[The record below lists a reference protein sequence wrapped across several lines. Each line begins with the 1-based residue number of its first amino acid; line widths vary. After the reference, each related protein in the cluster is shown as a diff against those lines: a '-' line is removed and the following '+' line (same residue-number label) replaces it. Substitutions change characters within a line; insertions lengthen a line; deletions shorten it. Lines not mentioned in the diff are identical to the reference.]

1 MLVLIANSFLG
12 HWLWIC
18 PPRLMVGSLVDMY
31 QKFLYFWNPWTGV
44 FNISQF
50 HLTLRFI
57 FTFWIFIT
65 IAISLFHFHFSKTI
79 NWNYVFVTVT
89 NFSKF
94 LFSSSNLWFFTSF
107 SSIHKLLSQLHTTF
121 FNVTEKC
128 YEPPYE
134 TLTKSRTVLLLTK
147 KITRVSFAFILVI
160 CLANLIN

>member
-65 IAISLFHFHFSKTI
+65 IAISLFHFHLSKTI
-79 NWNYVFVTVT
+79 NWNYVFVIVT

-107 SSIHKLLSQLHTTF
+107 SSTHKLLSQLHTTF
-121 FNVTEKC
+121 FNVTEKFTNPLMKRWRSH
-128 YEPPYE
+128 EPYYFSQKK
-134 TLTKSRTVLLLTK
+134 LTH
-147 KITRVSFAFILVI
+147 VSFAFILVI